1 MSHMYNE
8 EIQEFL
14 KELNKE
20 LLRVYLRDYDLVG
33 HNLDSFDQGI
43 DEIIKY
49 LENKEW
55 SQVSKDSPDISYR
68 VIMSNCRLLFPT
80 VHNAEIFQDV
90 ELFPHECIERRM
102 SYEGKLRV
110 TIEVVIENLLEQRFR
125 ESIGKNDVD
134 LMYIPIPVGSKYCN
148 TSHNH
153 EFNSSHPSVFKL
165 RGCFIVKGQKKNIIC
180 FETASS
186 NIPVLMHKNDI
197 GYFCELRS
205 QSRNVILG
213 DSPFDITLTVYP
225 NVIRMHKKYVLL
237 FQSRSF
243 KMYNKTTK
251 AVTLVSVLAA
261 LGLSTFEEIRDAL
274 LGPNPSYE
282 LEQAMAVTLS
292 NADDFPLPP
301 TRDLILEK
309 FGSAPTSLGSHLGR
323 KSNGSNEPPTIRTER
338 HKPWVELILEREIL
352 PHCGKD
358 YNAKIII
365 LCQMARRVALAEY
378 HFKHGRV
385 VEVDDR
391 DNLSNKYIKG
401 YADLTQ
407 EIVLES
413 LKSIREKV
421 HKEIRKNE
429 KSQRV
434 PNTNE
439 PLTRATFPNI
449 VGLPW
454 TNLDV
459 TKTIANGQIQNRT
472 RGKVKSVTKKGLT
485 QNFGGLN
492 IMYDL
497 SCLRNFKNPIN
508 SQSKCESIRQIQPSS
523 FCYYCPTETREGQEV
538 GLDHALALQ
547 ATTTLNGNVEHII
560 AVIQDYHHD
569 TFAPLAS
576 YDSDEFCMIYING
589 KPYCMIYVENME
601 DFALYF
607 REARRNSKV
616 QEHVSVTVGAPFE
629 FGKNLNEV
637 HIRCNAGRLTA
648 AFLIVNQETMKPFI
662 LDRYLLLMNMK
673 NVLDPKGDGSFEN
686 ADAFELS
693 EYKKL
698 ECMKFED
705 FFIPSDTIYFQ
716 NESYVFPAAVEYI
729 DVFERTNVIVSEFLH
744 DNPVAGTTHCMIHP
758 SLILGSSAAEVPF
771 PDHNQ
776 SPRNSYQCGMG
787 KQSIAGRPLTDI
799 IDSQIQPYLLYP
811 QKQLVQ
817 TEFTRMILNK
827 HPCPAGFN
835 GVVAIMSY
843 LSNQED
849 AIVVNRDSIQRGM
862 GVSMHFEVF
871 SDCAMNTG
879 LQYDSGLTQA
889 DRFAFPDP
897 DKVCKGFTLN
907 KRFDHID
914 ENGVAIVGSIVVDGD
929 PLICKLR
936 KFQTTHHECIKTT
949 MNKVCNCEYANS
961 ITCYHGNDTAIVDNV
976 QITTNAAGDT
986 LVNVVVRYIRTP
998 AVGDKLASRHG
1009 QKGTIG
1015 RIVAR
1020 EDLPFNQDGISPDI
1034 IINPHAIPSRMTIAH
1049 LIETLAGM
1057 FTCVSGDFVDAT
1069 CFGEDSQKR
1078 WTVRNL
1084 AKELRK
1090 YGYSEHCENVMTC
1103 GMSGKVIEGTVFM
1116 GPIFYQRM
1124 KQMPIDKAHARATG
1138 QVTTSTR
1145 QPREGRSKKGGFRAG
1160 EMERDCLTSHGASAV
1175 IQERFMHSSD
1185 PYNIYV
1191 CDDCGRPCIGNSDE
1205 QKRIFMCLT
1214 CGNQD
1219 PTRMSIVQLPYA
1231 GKLLHQE
1238 IMGLRVGIDIITENN
1253 KLIKDASL

>member
-1 MSHMYNE
+1 MNVSDNE
-8 EIQEFL
+8 EVIRFL
-14 KELNKE
+14 KDLNKE
-20 LLRVYLRDYDLVG
+20 LLRVYLRDHDLVG

-43 DEIIKY
+43 DEIVKY

-55 SQVSKDSPDISYR
+55 VQVSKDSPDVMYR
-68 VIMSNCRLLFPT
+68 IVMSDCRLLFPT
-80 VHNAEIFQDV
+80 VHNAELYEDI
-90 ELFPHECIERRM
+90 EIFPHECIERRM

-110 TIEVVIENLLEQRFR
+110 TVEVIIERSLEQRFR
-125 ESIGKNDVD
+125 ESPGKVDVD
-134 LMYIPIPVGSKYCN
+134 LMYIPIPVGSRYCN
-148 TSHNH
+148 TSRHH
-153 EFNSSHPSVFKL
+153 EYNSTHPSVFKL

-180 FETASS
+180 FETAST
-186 NIPVLMHKNDI
+186 NLPVFMHKNDI
-197 GYFCELRS
+197 GYFYEIRS
-205 QSRNVILG
+205 QSRVVTPG
-213 DSPFDITLTVYP
+213 DAPFDITLTVYP
-225 NVIRMHKKYVLL
+225 NVIRMKKYVLL

-251 AVTLVSVLAA
+251 AITLVSVLAA
-261 LGLSTFEEIRDAL
+261 LGLTTFEEIRDAL
-274 LGPNPSYE
+274 LGPNPSYD

-292 NADDFPLPP
+292 NPDDFPLPP
-301 TRDLILEK
+301 THDLILEK
-309 FGSAPTSLGSHLGR
+309 FGSAPTTLGSHLGR

-338 HKPWVELILEREIL
+338 HRPWVDLILEREIL

-358 YNAKIII
+358 YSAKIII
-365 LCQMARRVALAEY
+365 LCQMARRVALANY
-378 HFKHGRV
+378 ANDRGIPVSIDNR
-385 VEVDDR
+385 DD
-391 DNLSNKYIKG
+391 LCNKYMKG
-401 YADLTQ
+401 YADLMQ

-413 LKSIREKV
+413 LKVIREKV
-421 HKEIRKNE
+421 YKEIRKNE
-429 KSQRV
+429 KSQRNQ
-434 PNTNE
+434 NT
-439 PLTRATFPNI
+439 PLSRATFPNI

-454 TNLDV
+454 TNFDV
-459 TKTIANGQIQNRT
+459 TKTIANGTIQNRT

-492 IMYDL
+492 LMYDL

-523 FCYYCPTETREGQEV
+523 FGYYCPTETREGQEV

-547 ATTTLNGNVEHII
+547 ATTSLVGNVDEII
-560 AVIQDYHHD
+560 TVIQGYHND
-569 TFAPLAS
+569 QFEPLAS
-576 YDSDEFCMIYING
+576 YDTDEYCMVNING
-589 KPYCMIYVENME
+589 KPFCMISVDHME
-601 DFALYF
+601 DFAEYM
-607 REARRNSKV
+607 RAARRASKLH
-616 QEHVSVTVGAPFE
+616 EHVSITVGSAFDYGE
-629 FGKNLNEV
+629 SLNEV
-637 HIRCNAGRLTA
+637 HIRYNAGRLTA
-648 AFLIVNQETMKPFI
+648 AYLIMDPENMKPYI
-662 LDRYLLLMNMK
+662 LARYFVLMSIREE
-673 NVLDPKGDGSFEN
+673 LDPNDGFEV
-686 ADAFELS
+686 E
-693 EYKKL
+693 EYNKL
-698 ECMKFED
+698 NSMVFDD
-705 FFIPSDTIYFQ
+705 FLRPLTIYFRDDVY
-716 NESYVFPAAVEYI
+716 EFPAAVEYI
-729 DVFERTNVIVSEFLH
+729 DVFERKNVVISEFLH
-744 DNPVAGTTHCMIHP
+744 DTPLPGTTHCMIHP
-758 SLILGSSAAEVPF
+758 SLMLGSSAAEVPF

-811 QKQLVQ
+811 QNQLVQ

-862 GVSMHFEVF
+862 GVSMHFGVF
-871 SDCAMNTG
+871 SDCALNTG
-879 LQYDSGLTQA
+879 LQYESGLTQA

-914 ENGVAIVGSIVVDGD
+914 ENGVAIVGSVIVDGD

-936 KFQTTHHECIKTT
+936 KFQTTRHECIKTT
-949 MNKVCNCEYANS
+949 MNGYCNCEYANS

-976 QITTNAAGDT
+976 QVTTNAAGDT

-1015 RIVAR
+1015 RVVSR

-1034 IINPHAIPSRMTIAH
+1034 IINPHAIPSRMTVAH

-1057 FTCVSGDFVDAT
+1057 FTCVSGEFVDAT
-1069 CFGEDSQKR
+1069 CFGEDSRER

-1090 YGYSEHCENVMTC
+1090 YGYSENCENVMTC
-1103 GMSGKVIEGTVFM
+1103 GMSGKLIEGTVFM

-1124 KQMPIDKAHARATG
+1124 KQMPIDKAHARAIG

-1145 QPREGRSKKGGFRAG
+1145 QPQEGRSKKGGFRAG

-1191 CDDCGRPCIGNSDE
+1191 CDECGRPCVGNDNE
-1205 QKRIFMCLT
+1205 HKRIFKCFT
-1214 CGNQD
+1214 CGNVD
-1219 PTRMSIVQLPYA
+1219 PTRMSIVQMPYA

-1253 KLIKDASL
+1253 KLMKDAC